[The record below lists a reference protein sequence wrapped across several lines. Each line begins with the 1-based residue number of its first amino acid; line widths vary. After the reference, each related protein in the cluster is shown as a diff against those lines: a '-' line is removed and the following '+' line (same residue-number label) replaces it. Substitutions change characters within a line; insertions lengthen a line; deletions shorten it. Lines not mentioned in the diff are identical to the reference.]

1 MDLLRWTITFLVLA
15 LIAAVF
21 GFGGISSTFA
31 YFGKVLF
38 FIFIILFVIGL
49 FFGRG
54 RGSVP

>member
-1 MDLLRWTITFLVLA
+1 MLRWTITFLVLA

-21 GFGGISSTFA
+21 GFGGISDTFA

-38 FIFIILFVIGL
+38 FVFIVLFIIGL

-54 RGSVP
+54 RGTLP